1 LHNLNLSII
10 LENEFFKEEYNMSS
24 HPEPVKKL
32 LISDLWAMKQ
42 EGKKITM
49 ITAYSYPQG
58 LIVDEAGIDI
68 ILVGDSLG
76 MVELGYK
83 DTVPVTMEEMLH
95 HTKAVVRAVNR
106 AHIVGD
112 MPFMS
117 YNISVEQAVTNAG
130 ILYKEGGADSI
141 KLEGGQEMA
150 DKVEAIHRAGIPVFG
165 HIGLTPQTAALLG
178 GFKVQG
184 KSIENA
190 KKTVDDA
197 VALEEAGAFA
207 LILEAIPKQ
216 LAAIITEK
224 VKIPT
229 IGIGGG
235 VECDG
240 QVLVLHDMVGLF
252 KRFTPKFVKV
262 YADLYTQQTDAVKEY
277 INDVQTATFPTDE
290 QSFTMKQEA
299 VDELRKILGM

>member
-1 LHNLNLSII
+1 
-10 LENEFFKEEYNMSS
+10 MSS
-24 HPEPVKKL
+24 HPEATKKL
-32 LISDLWAMKQ
+32 LVSDLHKMKAD
-42 EGKKITM
+42 GKKISM
-49 ITAYSYPQG
+49 ITAYTYPQG

-83 DTVPVTMEEMLH
+83 DTVPVTMDEMLAH
-95 HTKAVVRAVNR
+95 IKPVVRAVNR

-130 ILYKEGGADSI
+130 ILYKDGGCDSV
-141 KLEGGQEMA
+141 KFEGGQEFVPVA
-150 DKVEAIHRAGIPVFG
+150 EAIHKAGIPVFG
-165 HIGLTPQTAALLG
+165 HIGLTPQTAAMMG

-184 KSIENA
+184 KSIDAA
-190 KKTVDDA
+190 KKVLDDA
-197 VALEEAGAFA
+197 LALEDAGAFA
-207 LILEAIPKQ
+207 LILEAIPQQ
-216 LAAIITEK
+216 LAQIITEK

-235 VECDG
+235 VYCDG
-240 QVLVLHDMVGLF
+240 QVLVLHDLLGLF

-262 YADLYTQQTDAVKEY
+262 YTDAYTSQLNAVKEF
-277 INDVQTATFPTDE
+277 ISDVQGESFPAPE
-290 QSFTMKQEA
+290 HSFNMKKEM
-299 VDELRKILGM
+299 VEELKKAIES

>member
-1 LHNLNLSII
+1 
-10 LENEFFKEEYNMSS
+10 MST
-24 HPEPVKKL
+24 HPEAIKKL
-32 LISDLWAMKQ
+32 MVSDLLKMKAD
-42 EGKKITM
+42 GKKISM

-83 DTVPVTMEEMLH
+83 DTVPVTMEEMLNH
-95 HTKAVVRAVNR
+95 IKPVVKAVNR
-106 AHIVGD
+106 AHVVGD

-130 ILYKEGGADSI
+130 ILYKDGGCDSI
-141 KLEGGQEMA
+141 KFEGGQDFVPIA
-150 DKVEAIHRAGIPVFG
+150 EAIHKAGIPVFG
-165 HIGLTPQTAALLG
+165 HIGLTPQTAAMMG

-184 KSIENA
+184 KSIDAA
-190 KKTVDDA
+190 KSVLDDA
-197 VALEEAGAFA
+197 LALEDAGAFA
-207 LILEAIPKQ
+207 LILEAIPQQ
-216 LAAIITEK
+216 LAKIITEK

-235 VECDG
+235 VYCDG
-240 QVLVLHDMVGLF
+240 QVLVLHDLLGLF

-262 YADLYTQQTDAVKEY
+262 YTDAYTAQVDAVKEF
-277 INDVQTATFPTDE
+277 ISDVQGESFPAAE
-290 QSFTMKQEA
+290 HSFNMKKEM
-299 VDELRKILGM
+299 VEELKKAIES

>member
-1 LHNLNLSII
+1 MNDKVMITAL
-10 LENEFFKEEYNMSS
+10 
-24 HPEPVKKL
+24 
-32 LISDLWAMKQ
+32 AGMKR

-58 LIVDEAGIDI
+58 LIVDQAGIDI
-68 ILVGDSLG
+68 VLVGDSLG

-83 DTVPVTMEEMLH
+83 DTVPVTMEEMLA
-95 HTKAVVRAVNR
+95 HTKAVVRAVKR
-106 AHIVGD
+106 AHVVGD

-117 YNISVEQAVTNAG
+117 YNISREQAITNAG
-130 ILYKEGGADSI
+130 VLYKDGGADSI

-150 DKVEAIHRAGIPVFG
+150 ETVRAVVKAGIPVFG

-184 KSIENA
+184 KSIDQARKVVE
-190 KKTVDDA
+190 DA
-197 VALEEAGAFA
+197 AALEEAGAFA

-216 LAAIITEK
+216 LAALITEK

-229 IGIGGG
+229 VGIGAGIG
-235 VECDG
+235 CDG

-262 YADLYTQQTDAVKEY
+262 YADVFSIQLEAVKRF
-277 INDVQTATFPTDE
+277 IGDVQGGSFPGE
-290 QSFTMKQEA
+290 EHSFTMKEETIA
-299 VDELRKILGM
+299 ELRQGLGK

>member
-1 LHNLNLSII
+1 
-10 LENEFFKEEYNMSS
+10 MSTQ
-24 HPEPVKKL
+24 PEATKKL
-32 LISDLWAMKQ
+32 LVADLHKMKA
-42 EGKKITM
+42 EGKKISM

-83 DTVPVTMEEMLH
+83 DTVPVTMDEMLNH
-95 HTKAVVRAVNR
+95 IKPVVSAVER

-130 ILYKEGGADSI
+130 ILYKDGGCDSI
-141 KLEGGQEMA
+141 KFEGGKEFVPIA
-150 DKVEAIHRAGIPVFG
+150 EAITKAGIPVFG
-165 HIGLTPQTAALLG
+165 HIGLTPQTAAMMG

-184 KSIENA
+184 KSIDAA
-190 KKTVDDA
+190 KSVLDDA
-197 VALEEAGAFA
+197 LALEEAGAFA
-207 LILEAIPKQ
+207 LILEAIPWQ
-216 LAAIITEK
+216 LAKIITEK

-235 VECDG
+235 VHCDG
-240 QVLVLHDMVGLF
+240 QVLVLHDLLGLF

-262 YADLYTQQTDAVKEY
+262 YTDAYTAQVDAVKEF
-277 INDVQTATFPTDE
+277 ISDIHDESFPAAE
-290 QSFTMKQEA
+290 HSFNMKKEM
-299 VDELRKILGM
+299 VDELRRAIEG